1 MIFIKRRQTGFDL
14 IEFVKETGA
23 KRKDLV
29 DIELGLFTIDILDNN
44 SSRIEK
50 ALGLTGGEIKT
61 DYYKRT
67 LGIEK

>member
-1 MIFIKRRQTGFDL
+1 MPNNSRNY
-14 IEFVKETGA
+14 
-23 KRKDLV
+23 
-29 DIELGLFTIDILDNN
+29 NN

-50 ALGLTGGEIKT
+50 ALGLTRGESKT